1 MIFIKFI
8 YNIKIKM
15 YLQLNHSNKF
25 AIILLNANERTDM
38 AKEYISRKEQR
49 IITIKKCILACEE
62 AMIEKGYSQASIR
75 DVSKLAGINQ
85 ATFYNYFENFDHLR
99 FFASMRMIK
108 DYSHDLKIYLN
119 KAETSLDYFLFIWDC
134 FCDHAFEKP
143 ELYYFIFLA
152 DKKKSTE
159 SLIEHYYRLFPEEL
173 DLNMDQRISTMLIRT
188 NLTDRAII
196 STDGLVKDA
205 LITKGQAVELND
217 MTLVIFEGMLY
228 RALNNLI
235 DYDNARNLTM
245 SYICR
250 ATKSFLQKDV
260 KHPFFDIYI

>member
-1 MIFIKFI
+1 M
-8 YNIKIKM
+8 
-15 YLQLNHSNKF
+15 
-25 AIILLNANERTDM
+25 T
-38 AKEYISRKEQR
+38 KEYITRKEQR

-62 AMIEKGYSQASIR
+62 AMVEKGYSKASIR

-108 DYSHDLKIYLN
+108 DYSNDIKHYLKN
-119 KAETSLDYFLFIWDC
+119 AKTSLDYFLIIWDC

-152 DKKKSTE
+152 DKKRSTE
-159 SLIEHYYRLFPEEL
+159 SLVEQYYKLFPE
-173 DLNMDQRISTMLIRT
+173 DLYTDINPRTSTMLVRT
-188 NLTDRAII
+188 NLTERALI
-196 STDGLVKDA
+196 STDALVKDG
-205 LITKGQAVELND
+205 LITKDQAVELND

-235 DYDNARNLTM
+235 EYDDARNITM

-250 ATKSFLQKDV
+250 ATKSFLNKDV
-260 KHPFFDIYI
+260 SHPFFDTYI